1 MKLKLICAAL
11 GLALL
16 CTACGA
22 PSSETTEPTATPEAP
37 TEAPVTSS
45 TFKEASL
52 YDYKNYTDS
61 QGLDENGMFE
71 GVKALD
77 YVTLPEN
84 YKNLTVED
92 SAVTPSD
99 EQVAWTIDT
108 LVSEFA
114 PAANG
119 DTVNIDYVGSVD
131 GIEFVGGNTNG
142 MGSDLTLGSGT
153 FIDGFEEQ
161 IVGHKVG
168 EHFDITVTF
177 PEGYNDSTDGAGN
190 PVKLAGQEAVFAITL
205 NHIDYGWDLTDSWV
219 QENMK
224 DAEYDVS
231 TVEQLKNYVI
241 SNLKDVRKEDAA
253 LHTLVD
259 SCSFG
264 ETPPEPVLDYMV
276 CRYLS
281 SLNQYAELEGVSLE
295 EFIGARMFPSV
306 DELLA
311 YNEEA
316 IVDAVKSQMVIQAIV
331 EDAGLTLD
339 PAVAAEY
346 DEYVE
351 SYGQPYVNQY
361 AMTRQVMDLV
371 LKGVTVE

>member
-22 PSSETTEPTATPEAP
+22 PSSETDTEPTATPASTP
-37 TEAPVTSS
+37 ATST
-45 TFKEASL
+45 TFKEASQ

-77 YVTLPEN
+77 YVTLPED
-84 YKNLTVED
+84 YKNLTVEE
-92 SAVTPSD
+92 SAVAPSD

-108 LVSEFA
+108 LVGEFA

-131 GIEFVGGNTNG
+131 GVEFVGGNTNG
-142 MGSDLTLGSGT
+142 MGSDLTLGDGK
-153 FIDGFEEQ
+153 FIDGFEDQ

-190 PVKLAGQEAVFAITL
+190 PITLSGKEAVFAITL
-205 NHIDYGWDLTDSWV
+205 NHIDYAWELTDSWI

-224 DAEYDVS
+224 SDKYNVS
-231 TVEQLKNYVI
+231 TVEELKNYVT
-241 SNLKDVRKEDAA
+241 SNLKDVRKEGAVMDA
-253 LHTLVD
+253 LVK

-295 EFIGARMFPSV
+295 EFIAARQFPSV

-316 IVDAVKSQMVIQAIV
+316 IVDAVKNQMVIQAVV
-331 EDAGLTLD
+331 EDAGLKLD

-346 DEYVE
+346 EEYVE
-351 SYGQPYVNQY
+351 HYGQPYVNQY
-361 AMTRQVMDLV
+361 AMTRQVTDLL
-371 LKGVTVE
+371 LKGLTVK